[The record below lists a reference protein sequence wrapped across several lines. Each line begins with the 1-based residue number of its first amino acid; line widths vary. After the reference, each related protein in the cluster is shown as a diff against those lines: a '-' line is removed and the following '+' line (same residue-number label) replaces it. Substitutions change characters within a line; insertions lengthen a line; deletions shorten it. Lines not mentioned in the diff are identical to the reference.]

1 MTARV
6 STQEFRKVCARFAT
20 GVCLLTTCTKDGPH
34 GLTVNSFS
42 SLSLEPPLVM
52 VAVAL
57 NSAQLAGFEKSDF
70 FAVNILAE
78 GQRHLSI
85 RFAQREEGR
94 FNGFPWS
101 AGQTGAP
108 LFEGVLGVIE
118 CRTVNRF
125 DAGDHRV
132 LVGEAVAAE
141 VREGRPLLYY
151 QSGYAELG

>member
-1 MTARV
+1 MTARL
-6 STQEFRKVCARFAT
+6 STHEFRKVCARFAT
-20 GVCLLTTCTKDGPH
+20 GVCVLTTCTGEGPH

-57 NSAQLAGFEKSDF
+57 GSAQLAGFEKSDF

-78 GQRHLSI
+78 QQRQLSI
-85 RFAQREEGR
+85 RFSQREEAR
-94 FNGFPWS
+94 FSGFPWS
-101 AGQTGAP
+101 PGQTGAP
-108 LFEGVLGVIE
+108 LLDGVLGVIE